1 MAGGSRFVWI
11 PFLLSCVFQASDNR
25 HVQQEEF
32 HLNGPLGNPEVD
44 DIFTKIPITLPEG
57 TDPRNINA
65 TSITSKT
72 YAGMKEQLAHLNN
85 DFQQTTHRISQLDD
99 EAFGLRGDVRLL
111 KLQLATC
118 SSTASAIT
126 GSYQTQLLSK
136 MNQLLGTFDSDT
148 FLIMKVITLTREVNS
163 LQRKVQHAAN
173 GTGTTHIRELLTEQQ
188 EKTVELSLKTQQME
202 RNHTNSALILQIIS
216 LQNQIWDLDGAELR
230 RGDLQSNKTIL
241 ALQEQLDRKI
251 SELRGREDAHSAVLE
266 LISVN
271 SKIAAMQRLINV
283 HIEESRSNA
292 ADYQRQWRQK
302 VELLKG
308 KILQLNRD
316 DRNKELTKQ
325 ILVLQSELEHFRQL
339 MINAK
344 KTTDS
349 KLKELRIILGEE
361 KKKEENLQKQLEEA
375 EYSQAQLIIKIISI
389 LKEVRELDGDE
400 QNQTSS
406 TSQTT
411 TLQTLLQAK
420 EKELAK
426 AQAEINELQRKLR
439 LKSEECPGL
448 EERYQELKTE
458 LEQKIAELTRT
469 GDSKAALILNVV
481 NLHEDLK
488 TLRDLIS
495 TAEDPDKISELQRQL
510 EKKQDELNSQTAQIE
525 RRIPNPKI
533 FSLIIKLQNELW
545 DLEKNETTGGRVEEL
560 QSRVDGLIGEIDDKE
575 VDNITRMLKIMT
587 LQSQVEWL
595 QRQLLQTT
603 QVTQLTNELAT
614 KKDELQKYVN
624 DLNEKNPANAQL
636 ILTITDLQNQLRK
649 RERERPDEGR
659 TASAAVTKLR
669 EQLMAKVEEHSRD
682 QAEINA
688 LQNKLNQTKAQCSGF
703 EHTLNDLQNDLDV
716 KMKELQSDSGS
727 VTSLALQVST
737 LTLQLEELQR
747 RLRNTES
754 DTKRNEQKLQKI
766 IDEKNNE
773 LTKKTAELRAKSAQ
787 PQRLLQI
794 IAIQTDIDKLVNVAA
809 NETNYDKIRALQDHL
824 NYLIDGIQ
832 DENNENTKLM
842 FKILAQ
848 RDEIA
853 RLEKQE
859 KSQTRAALERIK
871 DLEDELE
878 HVRNQI
884 KEETS
889 ELDSS
894 DARIANL
901 SAQIMELHK
910 KIKPLEDEIS
920 DLKETSDENVGELQ
934 TRLHLTKRQLQDS
947 ELLLKDADTKNFNL
961 IIEIADLR
969 TRLKKA
975 QKQAS
980 QAAEDNVDELKQL
993 LQKQQ
998 RENKRLQQTN
1008 KDLKQEVKE
1017 LKMCCADDV
1026 NTQCDDLQRQL
1037 QQSQEDAVRL
1047 QQQLHK
1053 KEATLKQLQ
1062 QEIEEQNRENNTRQ
1076 HEYSNLERQL
1086 QQIQDD
1092 GDYLKQQLSEKDAT
1106 LDQLQQEL
1114 EEQSR
1119 KNNKLQEDYDSL
1131 QNEKNNLE
1139 ESVQELQDK
1148 LRDVDDKTISA
1159 RRMTLDPN
1167 TAHPRIALSAG
1178 NTEMTTSDATQDV
1191 PDHPRR
1197 FDVSLAI
1204 LGASGFSTGRHYW
1217 EVSVAGKLCY
1227 HLGMAS
1233 ESSQRKGTIIFSP
1246 TNGFWTV
1253 VLNRQGQYIAIDR
1266 SAVGIPVQ
1274 TLPLTLGILLDYKKG
1289 EISFYDAGARSHMY
1303 SFVGQRFNGKIYPF
1317 INFCVEDVES
1327 QTPIVSLPP
1336 GSVDWIK

>member
-1 MAGGSRFVWI
+1 MARGSRFVWI

-25 HVQQEEF
+25 HVQQEEI

-44 DIFTKIPITLPEG
+44 DILSKILITLPEG
-57 TDPRNINA
+57 IDPRNINV
-65 TSITSKT
+65 TSIISKT
-72 YAGMKEQLAHLNN
+72 CTGMKEQLAHLNIQ
-85 DFQQTTHRISQLDD
+85 FQQTTHRISQLDD
-99 EAFGLRGDVRLL
+99 EAFGLRGEVRLL

-118 SSTASAIT
+118 SSTASAIA

-136 MNQLLGTFDSDT
+136 MNQLLGTIDSDT
-148 FLIMKVITLTREVNS
+148 FLIMKIISLTREVNS
-163 LQRKVQHAAN
+163 SQRKVQHAAN
-173 GTGTTHIRELLTEQQ
+173 GTETNHISGLQREQQ
-188 EKTVELSLKTQQME
+188 EKSVELSLKTQQTE
-202 RNHTNSALILQIIS
+202 RSHTNSALILQIIS
-216 LQNQIWDLDGAELR
+216 LQNQIWDLDQAELR
-230 RGDLQSNKTIL
+230 RGDLQPNKTIL
-241 ALQEQLDRKI
+241 PLQEQLDRKI
-251 SELRGREDAHSAVLE
+251 SELRGKGDAHSAVLE

-283 HIEESRSNA
+283 HIEESRTNA

-325 ILVLQSELEHFRQL
+325 ILVLQSELEHFREL
-339 MINAK
+339 MMNAK

-349 KLKELRIILGEE
+349 KLKELRIILGAE

-389 LKEVRELDGDE
+389 MKEVRELDGDE
-400 QNQTSS
+400 QHQTSS

-420 EKELAK
+420 EKGLAK

-448 EERYQELKTE
+448 EERYQEVKTE
-458 LEQKIAELTRT
+458 LEQKIAELNRT
-469 GDSKAALILNVV
+469 GDSKAALILNVM

-488 TLRDLIS
+488 TLTDLIS
-495 TAEDPDKISELQRQL
+495 TAEDPDKISGLQRQL
-510 EKKQDELNSQTAQIE
+510 EKKQHELNSQIE

-533 FSLIIKLQNELW
+533 FLLIIKLQNELW
-545 DLEKNETTGGRVEEL
+545 DLEKNETTGGHVEEL
-560 QSRVDGLIGEIDDKE
+560 QSRVDGLISEIEDKE
-575 VDNITRMLKIMT
+575 VDNTKRMLKIMT
-587 LQSQVEWL
+587 LQSQVERL

-603 QVTQLTNELAT
+603 QVTQLTNELTT

-649 RERERPDEGR
+649 LEKERPDEGQ
-659 TASAAVTKLR
+659 TTSAAVTKLR
-669 EQLMAKVEEHSRD
+669 EQLTAKVEEHSRD

-688 LQNKLNQTKAQCSGF
+688 LQNKLNQTKAQCSSF
-703 EHTLNDLQNDLDV
+703 DHTLNDLQNDLDV

-754 DTKRNEQKLQKI
+754 ETKRNEQKLQKM

-773 LTKKTAELRAKSAQ
+773 LTKKTAELKARSAQ

-832 DENNENTKLM
+832 NENNENTKLM

-859 KSQTRAALERIK
+859 KSQTQAALERIK

-894 DARIANL
+894 DTRIANL

-920 DLKETSDENVGELQ
+920 DLKETSDENVRELQ

-961 IIEIADLR
+961 IMEVADLR
-969 TRLKKA
+969 TQLKKA

-980 QAAEDNVDELKQL
+980 QAAENNIDELKQL
-993 LQKQQ
+993 LQTQQ
-998 RENKRLQQTN
+998 RENKRLKNTN

-1037 QQSQEDAVRL
+1037 QQSQEDADRL

-1062 QEIEEQNRENNTRQ
+1062 RELKEQNRENNTRQ
-1076 HEYSNLERQL
+1076 HEYS
-1086 QQIQDD
+1086 
-1092 GDYLKQQLSEKDAT
+1092 
-1106 LDQLQQEL
+1106 
-1114 EEQSR
+1114 
-1119 KNNKLQEDYDSL
+1119 KLQA
-1131 QNEKNNLE
+1131 
-1139 ESVQELQDK
+1139 K
-1148 LRDVDDKTISA
+1148 LRDVEDKTISA
-1159 RRMTLDPN
+1159 RRVTLDPN
-1167 TAHPRIALSAG
+1167 TAHPRIALSVG
-1178 NTEMTTSDATQDV
+1178 NTEITTSDVTQDV
-1191 PDHPRR
+1191 PDHPGR

-1204 LGASGFSTGRHYW
+1204 LGTTGFSTGRHYW

-1233 ESSQRKGTIIFSP
+1233 ESSQRKGAIIFNP

-1253 VLNRQGQYIAIDR
+1253 VLNRQGQYRAIDR
-1266 SAVGIPVQ
+1266 SVVGIPVQ

-1289 EISFYDAGARSHMY
+1289 MISFYDAGARSHMY
-1303 SFVGQRFNGKIYPF
+1303 SFVGQRFTGKIYPF
-1317 INFCVEDVES
+1317 INLCVEDVES

>member
-25 HVQQEEF
+25 HVQQEEI

-44 DIFTKIPITLPEG
+44 DILSKILIALPEG
-57 TDPRNINA
+57 IDPRNINV
-65 TSITSKT
+65 TTITSKT
-72 YAGMKEQLAHLNN
+72 CSGMKDQLAHLNIQ
-85 DFQQTTHRISQLDD
+85 FQQTTHRISQLDD
-99 EAFGLRGDVRLL
+99 EAFGLRGEVRLL

-118 SSTASAIT
+118 SSTASAIA

-148 FLIMKVITLTREVNS
+148 FLIMKVISLTREVNS

-173 GTGTTHIRELLTEQQ
+173 GTGTNHIRLLREQQ
-188 EKTVELSLKTQQME
+188 EKIVELSLKTQQTE
-202 RNHTNSALILQIIS
+202 RSHTNSALILQIIS
-216 LQNQIWDLDGAELR
+216 LQNQIWDLDQAELR
-230 RGDLQSNKTIL
+230 RRDLQPNKTIL
-241 ALQEQLDRKI
+241 PLQEQLDRKI
-251 SELRGREDAHSAVLE
+251 SELRGKGDAHSAVLE

-283 HIEESRSNA
+283 HIEESRTNA

-325 ILVLQSELEHFRQL
+325 ILVLQSELEHFREL
-339 MINAK
+339 MMNAK

-349 KLKELRIILGEE
+349 KLKELRIILGAE

-389 LKEVRELDGDE
+389 MKEVRELDGDE
-400 QNQTSS
+400 QHQTSS

-411 TLQTLLQAK
+411 TRQTLLQAK
-420 EKELAK
+420 EKELAE

-448 EERYQELKTE
+448 EERYQEVKTE
-458 LEQKIAELTRT
+458 LEQKIAELNRT
-469 GDSKAALILNVV
+469 GDSKAALILNVM

-533 FSLIIKLQNELW
+533 FLLIIKLQNELW
-545 DLEKNETTGGRVEEL
+545 DLEKNETTGGRVQEL
-560 QSRVDGLIGEIDDKE
+560 QSRVDGLISEIEDKE
-575 VDNITRMLKIMT
+575 VDNTKRMLKIMT
-587 LQSQVEWL
+587 LQSQVERL

-603 QVTQLTNELAT
+603 QVTQLTNELT
-614 KKDELQKYVN
+614 TRKEELQKYIN

-636 ILTITDLQNQLRK
+636 ILTITHLQNQLRK
-649 RERERPDEGR
+649 LEKEKPDEGQ
-659 TASAAVTKLR
+659 TTSAAATKLR
-669 EQLMAKVEEHSRD
+669 EQLTAKVEEHSRD

-688 LQNKLNQTKAQCSGF
+688 LQNKLNQTKAQCSSF
-703 EHTLNDLQNDLDV
+703 DHTLNGLQNDLDV
-716 KMKELQSDSGS
+716 KIKELQSNSGS
-727 VTSLALQVST
+727 VTLLALQVST

-754 DTKRNEQKLQKI
+754 ETKRNEQKLQKM

-773 LTKKTAELRAKSAQ
+773 LTKKTAELKARSAQ

-859 KSQTRAALERIK
+859 KSQTQAALERIK

-894 DARIANL
+894 DTRIANL

-961 IIEIADLR
+961 IMEVADLR

-980 QAAEDNVDELKQL
+980 QAAENNIDELKQL
-993 LQKQQ
+993 LQTQQ
-998 RENKRLQQTN
+998 RENKRLKKTN
-1008 KDLKQEVKE
+1008 NDLKQEVKE
-1017 LKMCCADDV
+1017 LKMCCADDD

-1037 QQSQEDAVRL
+1037 QQSQEDADRL

-1062 QEIEEQNRENNTRQ
+1062 RELNEQNRENNTRQ
-1076 HEYSNLERQL
+1076 YEYSNLERQL

-1092 GDYLKQQLSEKDAT
+1092 GDYLKQQLSEKDAAHE
-1106 LDQLQQEL
+1106 QLQQEL

-1119 KNNKLQEDYDSL
+1119 INNKLQDDYDSL
-1131 QNEKNNLE
+1131 QNEKNKLE
-1139 ESVQELQDK
+1139 DSVQELQAK
-1148 LRDVDDKTISA
+1148 LGDVEDKTISA
-1159 RRMTLDPN
+1159 RQVTLDPN
-1167 TAHPRIALSAG
+1167 TAHPRIALSVG
-1178 NTEMTTSDATQDV
+1178 NTEMTTSDVTQDV
-1191 PDHPRR
+1191 PDHPGR
-1197 FDVSLAI
+1197 FDASLAI
-1204 LGASGFSTGRHYW
+1204 LGTTGFSTGRHYW

-1233 ESSQRKGTIIFSP
+1233 ESSQRKGAIIFNP

-1253 VLNRQGQYIAIDR
+1253 VLNRQGQYRAIDR
-1266 SAVGIPVQ
+1266 SVVGIPVQ

-1289 EISFYDAGARSHMY
+1289 VISFYDAGARSHMY
-1303 SFVGQRFNGKIYPF
+1303 SFVGQRFTGKIYPF